1 MSASMPLL
9 DHASSASWFHH
20 NAAGPFSTGTFR
32 PVELAPEPAAA
43 LERLG
48 RSLDE
53 ALTRE
58 PQTISSRL
66 AAPVIRNR
74 LTRVLDQLGPAR
86 RYRLFDWLAGLH
98 DSQPLL
104 TAILNTA
111 PAGPR
116 LRAGLLAANRRETL
130 ARIFAPDRLR
140 LLLSA
145 CPNSKET

>member
-1 MSASMPLL
+1 MPLL
-9 DHASSASWFHH
+9 DHASSASWLRR
-20 NAAGPFSTGTFR
+20 NAADPSGTGAFR

-48 RSLDE
+48 RSLDA
-53 ALTRE
+53 ALARE
-58 PQTISSRL
+58 PHTISSRL

-74 LTRVLDQLGPAR
+74 LTRVLDQLGAAR

-98 DSQPLL
+98 DSRPLL

-116 LRAGLLAANRRETL
+116 LRADLLIANRRETL
-130 ARIFAPDRLR
+130 ARIFAPDRLHR
-140 LLLSA
+140 LLSA
-145 CPNSKET
+145 CSNSKET